1 VVLRVLRR
9 SDFIW
14 EVAMSGEE
22 MLRLYVAL
30 TVWGLMLIGA
40 VKVFGV
46 RRMVGFLGAIVVVG
60 VVVALKTLAVI
71 AGGGRRY

>member
-1 VVLRVLRR
+1 
-9 SDFIW
+9 
-14 EVAMSGEE
+14 MSGEE
-22 MLRLYVAL
+22 KLRLYVAL
-30 TVWGLMLIGA
+30 TVWGLMLLGA

-46 RRMVGFLGAIVVVG
+46 RRMVWFLGAIVVVG